1 VVRDIDKALGIVVRT
16 SAEAGEGPWF
26 PGMETTW
33 GSLWARTADG
43 EHEVGFDLGPG
54 GVMIRISPEMVEFAK
69 KRASALNTIVDVTV
83 KRADGARQVITF
95 IAPRGH
101 LKRALAHIGV
111 SY

>member
-1 VVRDIDKALGIVVRT
+1 VVRDYGKALGIVVHT

-33 GSLWARTADG
+33 GRLWARTADG
-43 EHEVGFDLGPG
+43 EHVVVFELEPG
-54 GVMIRISPEMVEFAK
+54 RVMFRISPEMVEFAK
-69 KRASALNTIVDVTV
+69 KRASAVNTIVDVTV

-95 IAPRGH
+95 IAPRGL